1 MEIVGYENYLIYPDG
16 KVYSKKSKR
25 YLKHTDDGNGYY
37 RISLSKDGIVKKH
50 RIHRLVG
57 LHYIPNPDNKRFLD
71 HINRDRKDNRIENL
85 RWVDKSE
92 NGLNRGEQINNKL
105 GIKNIHYDK
114 LQDRFIYQKKLR
126 GEPHRKYFKTL
137 EEAIAY
143 KEEYELSLD
152 NESRRQ

>member
-85 RWVDKSE
+85 RWVTDCE
-92 NGLNRGEQINNKL
+92 NQHNRGVQNNNKST
-105 GIKNIHYDK
+105 GIKNIYYNK
-114 LQDRFIYQKKLR
+114 REDRYSYRKIIRGKIHKKS
-126 GEPHRKYFKTL
+126 FKTL

-143 KEEYELSLD
+143 KEDYER
-152 NESRRQ
+152 E